1 MDLERLTALL
11 DALTGRWPQVLAA
24 FGGAALAAGLL
35 AAFGGAALAAGLL
48 GALTRALGVK
58 EDDGLKGLRG
68 RKDGPS
74 A

>member
-35 AAFGGAALAAGLL
+35 GM
-48 GALTRALGVK
+48 LTRALGVK

-68 RKDGPS
+68 KGEPS
-74 A
+74 D

>member
-35 AAFGGAALAAGLL
+35 

-58 EDDGLKGLRG
+58 EEDGLKGLR
-68 RKDGPS
+68 RKGEPS
-74 A
+74 D

>member
-24 FGGAALAAGLL
+24 FGA
-35 AAFGGAALAAGLL
+35 AALAAGLL
-48 GALTRALGVK
+48 GVLTRALGVK

>member
-35 AAFGGAALAAGLL
+35 

-58 EDDGLKGLRG
+58 EDDGLKGLR
-68 RKDGPS
+68 RKGEPS
-74 A
+74 D

>member
-11 DALTGRWPQVLAA
+11 DALTGRWPQVLAV
-24 FGGAALAAGLL
+24 FGGAALAAGV
-35 AAFGGAALAAGLL
+35 L
-48 GALTRALGVK
+48 GMLTRALGVK
-58 EDDGLKGLRG
+58 EDDGLKGLRI

>member
-35 AAFGGAALAAGLL
+35 

-58 EDDGLKGLRG
+58 EEDGFHHLFRRRTGEE
-68 RKDGPS
+68 
-74 A
+74 

>member
-11 DALTGRWPQVLAA
+11 DALTGRWPQVLAF
-24 FGGAALAAGLL
+24 FGGAALAAGV
-35 AAFGGAALAAGLL
+35 L
-48 GALTRALGVK
+48 GMLTRALGVK
-58 EDDGLKGLRG
+58 EDDGLKGLRI

>member
-11 DALTGRWPQVLAA
+11 DALTGRWPQV
-24 FGGAALAAGLL
+24 L